1 MGLHGTGTSAAT
13 WKGQLCSKWTLQDAN
28 TGWVLGRQ
36 GSATLHLLRAEGA
49 LISMSLHHAC
59 V

>member
-13 WKGQLCSKWTLQDAN
+13 WKGQLCSKQDAN
-28 TGWVLGRQ
+28 TGWGLGRQ
-36 GSATLHLLRAEGA
+36 GSATLHLLRAKGA